1 MPSRAL
7 EQFKTTLQ
15 VASELQ
21 RIERTNYRNPPRNHE
36 ELAVQGLRGGM
47 AVLVVAGFER
57 YLKDAIEEYL
67 SGLCNPPHPVDFK
80 RLPDELRIH
89 NTFATLEIA
98 LRGSAF
104 GQAPPKLARLTGIAR
119 ASQIVVADQV
129 NPDAFTLTGGNPS
142 SKTVASMLKTLGVD
156 DFYNNIRNKFTQK
169 WRKPI
174 AHTFIQ
180 DKLDEIV
187 NRRHIV
193 AHTAD
198 ALNISRSQLQES
210 CRFLR
215 ILSEIIDNELRVS
228 TNDYYRAAR
237 IL

>member
-1 MPSRAL
+1 MPSHAL
-7 EQFKTTLQ
+7 EQFKRTLQ

-57 YLKDAIEEYL
+57 FLKNAIEEYL
-67 SGLCNPPHPVDFK
+67 SELCNPPHPIDFR
-80 RLPDELRIH
+80 RLPDALRIH
-89 NTFATLEIA
+89 NTFATLEMA
-98 LRGSAF
+98 LRGGAF
-104 GQAPPKLARLTGIAR
+104 GQPPPKLARLAVIER

-129 NPDAFTLTGGNPS
+129 NPDAFTITGGNPS
-142 SKTVASMLKTLGVD
+142 SKTVAAMLKTLGVD
-156 DFYNNIRNKFTQK
+156 DFYNNIRNKFTRK
-169 WRKPI
+169 WRQPI
-174 AHTFIQ
+174 ANTFIQ

-187 NRRHIV
+187 NRRHVV

-198 ALNISRSQLQES
+198 ALNISRGQLRES

-215 ILSEIIDNELRVS
+215 ILAEIIDNELRVA
-228 TNDYYRAAR
+228 TNACSRSAR
-237 IL
+237 IT